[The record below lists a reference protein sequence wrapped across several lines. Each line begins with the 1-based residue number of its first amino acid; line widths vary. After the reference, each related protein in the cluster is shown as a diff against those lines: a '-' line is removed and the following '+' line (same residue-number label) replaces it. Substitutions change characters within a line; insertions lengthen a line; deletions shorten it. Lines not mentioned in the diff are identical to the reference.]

1 MHQRQNRH
9 TQTCHSYTVTHKSRN
24 ER

>member
-9 TQTCHSYTVTHKSRN
+9 TQTCHS
-24 ER
+24 